1 MKNKI
6 QHLCFENIS
15 TLHIRCQKTED
26 VFIQKKKK
34 KNRPH
39 LCTIKTGIKPS

>member
-26 VFIQKKKK
+26 VFIQNKKKK
-34 KNRPH
+34 KIGHISAPLRQA
-39 LCTIKTGIKPS
+39 